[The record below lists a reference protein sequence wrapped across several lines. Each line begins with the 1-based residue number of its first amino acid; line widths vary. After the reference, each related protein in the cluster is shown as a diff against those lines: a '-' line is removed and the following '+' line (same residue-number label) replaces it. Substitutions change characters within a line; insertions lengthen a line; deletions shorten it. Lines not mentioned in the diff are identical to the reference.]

1 MKTLTILFTLVVG
14 FLTTTVSAQEA
25 MWFDANWN
33 STTKEKATYFRPNPK
48 VQNNGFWIVDY
59 YMNGK
64 IQMEGFSLNNNPNN
78 EKFHGLV
85 KYYFE
90 DGVLYQEINFIEGQI
105 DGVRKVYFES
115 GKLKTVTDYRSGK
128 KEGKYYEYYESGE
141 LFSRGNFEN
150 NLKEGNWK
158 TFYKNGKI
166 KERGNYVKDEK
177 AGTWKVFYK
186 NLKKK

>member
-1 MKTLTILFTLVVG
+1 MKTSTLLFMLVVG
-14 FLTTTVSAQEA
+14 FLTASVSAQKE

-33 STTKEKATYFRPNPK
+33 STSKEKATYYRPKPK

-64 IQMEGFSLNNNPNN
+64 IQMEGFSLNDNPND

-90 DGVLYQEINFIEGQI
+90 DGTLYQEINYDEGKI
-105 DGVRKVYFES
+105 DGIRKIYFES
-115 GKLKTVTDYRSGK
+115 GKIKTTTVYVDGK
-128 KEGKYYEYYESGE
+128 KEGKYNEYYETGE
-141 LFSRGNFEN
+141 LFSKGNFEN

-158 TFYKNGKI
+158 TFYKSGKI
-166 KERGNYVKDEK
+166 KEKGNFVKDKK
-177 AGTWKVFYK
+177 AGTWKIFYK
-186 NLKKK
+186 NFKKK